1 MEHFY
6 ASMPGWFDF
15 EDIYRRMVEIA
26 GPVARFVEVGAFQ
39 GKSTCFMGVEISN
52 SKKHILFDV
61 VDTWEG
67 SVEHLPGGDHE
78 SSDVVDHSL
87 FQAFRRNTK
96 PIAHLMNP
104 MRLPSIEAA
113 QRYQNGSLD
122 FVFIDATHDYENVRA
137 DILAWRPKVKV
148 GGYLGGHDFILNYPG
163 VIQAV
168 HELVPNAAVIG
179 TSWLTQIS

>member
-1 MEHFY
+1 
-6 ASMPGWFDF
+6 
-15 EDIYRRMVEIA
+15 
-26 GPVARFVEVGAFQ
+26 
-39 GKSTCFMGVEISN
+39 
-52 SKKHILFDV
+52 
-61 VDTWEG
+61 
-67 SVEHLPGGDHE
+67 
-78 SSDVVDHSL
+78 
-87 FQAFRRNTK
+87 
-96 PIAHLMNP
+96 MNP

-122 FVFIDATHDYENVRA
+122 FVFIDAAHDYENVRA